1 MNDFIMKKILI
12 KLSHLLLLFSIFHIT
27 TFSFAQ
33 KDATELIKAQQQIEK
48 FSDVFFK
55 APIKDNFKIQNIP
68 KYISIV
74 KYQKNKNL
82 VYAYVHK
89 SRFINLLE
97 LQIPFEVISRDIN
110 TKTLTMAN
118 TVGEMANWDRYPTYE
133 VYIQM
138 MYDFAAN
145 YPDISRLETIG
156 YSQNGKEILA
166 LKITDNPDEDENE
179 PRFLYT
185 GQMHG
190 NEIPSY
196 VLLLRLSDYLLS
208 NYNTISQ
215 VTDLVDNIE
224 IWINP
229 LANPD
234 GTYQGGNHTVSGAS
248 RYLLN
253 GVDPNRNFPAPDSE
267 HPDGNDWAQETIDMM
282 TFADEHNIV
291 LSANL
296 HTGAEVV
303 NYPWDTWT
311 SSERTHADDDWW
323 QFVSHEYADTVFAN
337 SSGGYFTGISPDGIT
352 EGGDWYVIFGGRQD
366 YMTYFKQGREF
377 TLELSNINFLDAEE
391 LPTLWNYNY
400 NSFLLYLEQ
409 SHYGIRG
416 IITDSDTGFP
426 IDAKV
431 EVEDHDDDNSFVFS
445 SLPVGNYH
453 RLIYAGNY
461 DLTYSKD
468 GYVSQTISNIN
479 VNNYSATIQ
488 DIALVPEELG
498 VYVSTF
504 SENIIVA
511 PNPVTDG
518 KTFISFNFPISETSI
533 SMFDC
538 LGRKVYEKNV
548 IDIKEGELIELTL
561 NNKITKGV
569 YLIQINSQ
577 KGIAVKRIINF

>member
-1 MNDFIMKKILI
+1 MKNILI
-12 KLSHLLLLFSIFHIT
+12 KPALLTLLFSIFFIT
-27 TFSFAQ
+27 TISFAQ
-33 KDATELIKAQQQIEK
+33 KDATELIKAKQQIEI

-55 APIKDNFKIQNIP
+55 TPITDNFEIQNIP

-74 KYQKNKNL
+74 NYQKSKGF
-82 VYAYVHK
+82 VYSYVHK
-89 SRFINLLE
+89 SRFNDLLK
-97 LQIPFEVISRDIN
+97 LQIPFEVISREMN
-110 TKTLTMAN
+110 TKALTMAN

-166 LKITDNPDEDENE
+166 LKITDNPDEDEDE
-179 PRFLYT
+179 PEFLYT

-190 NEIPSY
+190 NEIPSF
-196 VLLLRLSDYLLS
+196 VLLLRLTDYLLV
-208 NYNTISQ
+208 NYTTISQ
-215 VTDLVDNIE
+215 VTDLVDNVE

-253 GVDPNRNFPAPDSE
+253 GVDPNRNFPAPGNE

-282 TFADEHNIV
+282 TFADTHNIV
-291 LSANL
+291 LSANF

-311 SSERTHADDDWW
+311 SSERIHADDDWW

-377 TLELSNINFLDAEE
+377 TLELSNINFLDVNE

-400 NSFLLYLEQ
+400 NSFLLYMEQ
-409 SHYGIRG
+409 SLYGIRG
-416 IITDSDTGFP
+416 IITDSSTGDP
-426 IDAKV
+426 IEAKV
-431 EVEDHDDDNSFVFS
+431 EVEEYDDDNSFVFS

-453 RLIYAGNY
+453 RLIYEGNY
-461 DLTYSKD
+461 DITYSKS
-468 GYVSQTISNIN
+468 GYISQTISNID
-479 VNNYSATIQ
+479 VANYSATIQ
-488 DIALVPEELG
+488 DIALVPDIFG
-498 VYVSTF
+498 NNDSTF
-504 SENIIVA
+504 SESIWVA

-518 KTFISFNFPISETSI
+518 KTFITFNLPFSDVSI
-533 SMFDC
+533 SMYDC
-538 LGRKVYEKNV
+538 LGRKVYENNV
-548 IDIKEGELIELTL
+548 IDIEVGEQIEIKLDG
-561 NNKITKGV
+561 KIKKGV
-569 YLIQINSQ
+569 YIIKFKSH
-577 KGIAVKRIINF
+577 KGIAVKRIINL